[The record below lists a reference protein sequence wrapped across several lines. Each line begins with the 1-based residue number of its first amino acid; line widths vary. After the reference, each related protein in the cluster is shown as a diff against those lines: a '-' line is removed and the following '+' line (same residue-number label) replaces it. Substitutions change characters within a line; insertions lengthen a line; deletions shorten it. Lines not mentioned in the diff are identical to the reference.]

1 MEAHARFRPPAR
13 GRLAAAL
20 VAFSVLV
27 PLSVASAAPPPEA
40 AAKKL
45 EGDRLRDAGDV
56 DGARRAYDAAVALD
70 PTYAEALSES
80 GSLAFAAGDMATAL
94 NRFRAAIAADPRYS
108 LAHYN
113 LGYAL
118 RKAGAF
124 REAAEAYRS
133 YVTLAPHDPD
143 GYYGLGE
150 SLRGAGDR
158 VGAISAYEQYVARER
173 RESEREYV
181 EKSEQL
187 LAQLRAQV
195 EDARTTPQPAE
206 IPAGGDRALAL
217 RQMQEGDALAS
228 ARRPREA
235 LFAYQDAVAA
245 DPDNADALYRLGLGY
260 ATLGHYPEAADK
272 WRATILSPRAS
283 EAVRSL
289 ATANLQKVQG
299 LLGVQTPIPSGPA
312 APAAA
317 AAPAVARATPAPVP
331 APAAAP
337 AADAAAEAN
346 ARYQQGNRLYQ
357 ERKYAEAIA
366 AYGAALALRPDHAY
380 AYLGRANAYL
390 AAGSLAEAKRDAEAA
405 VRLAPNVA
413 SPLLTLGMILERQGD
428 RAGAAARYRE
438 YAASSAADA
447 TAAMKE
453 AASRRAAALAP

>member
-13 GRLAAAL
+13 SRFAAVL
-20 VAFSVLV
+20 VAFFVVV
-27 PLSVASAAPPPEA
+27 PVSVASAAPPPEA

-80 GSLAFAAGDMATAL
+80 GSLAFAAGDITTAL
-94 NRFRAAIAADPRYS
+94 ARFRAAIAADPRYA

-195 EDARTTPQPAE
+195 EEARTMPPPAE

-217 RQMQEGDALAS
+217 QKMQEGDALAA

-245 DPDNADALYRLGLGY
+245 DPDNADGLYRLGLGY
-260 ATLGHYPEAADK
+260 ATLGHYPEAAEK
-272 WRATILSPRAS
+272 WRATIQSPRAS
-283 EAVRSL
+283 AAVRSL
-289 ATANLQKVQG
+289 ATANLKKVQE
-299 LLGVQTPIPSGPA
+299 LLGVNAPIPTG
-312 APAAA
+312 
-317 AAPAVARATPAPVP
+317 P

-337 AADAAAEAN
+337 APVAAAPVAAAPGTVPPAAADAAAEAN
-346 ARYQQGNRLYQ
+346 ARYQQGNQLYQ
-357 ERKYAEAIA
+357 QRRFTEAIA
-366 AYGAALALRPDHAY
+366 AYGAAIALRPDHAY

-390 AAGSLAEAKRDAEAA
+390 AAGSLVEARRDAEAA
-405 VRLAPNVA
+405 VRLAPQVA

-438 YAASSAADA
+438 YAASAAADA

-453 AASRRAAALAP
+453 AAGRRAAALAP